1 MHIEIPDGVLPPW
14 LWITGLILVV
24 GLLVAAIYFAKKQEE
39 KMPLAALFAALSLIV
54 MSVPLG
60 LPAHINLMVLVG
72 IIVGPWW
79 ALIVSFIV
87 NSLLS
92 SIGHGGVTVIGLNT
106 LLLWS
111 QALFGFY
118 LFGLAKSI
126 ISEKGSALKGVVG
139 GVVTFLSLMA
149 SFLLLGGM
157 VFAIN
162 LNPEEVLIHDH
173 SHDHGHYHHEEDHG
187 HEEDHHG
194 DHEYESDGHEES
206 HYKEDEEDH
215 GHEEVHHGDHGD
227 GHEEDNDQEYE
238 NDEDGHHHEEY
249 HGNDHHEG
257 DVEDH
262 DHENDHGHSHSH
274 DPEDYYDDEISLK
287 RFFAIAL
294 PIFLYAAIIES
305 IVVGMAISF
314 ISKGK
319 PDLL

>member
-14 LWITGLILVV
+14 LWIAGFVLVAA
-24 GLLVAAIYFAKKQEE
+24 LLVIAIYFAKKQEE

-54 MSVPLG
+54 MSIPLG
-60 LPAHINLMVLVG
+60 LPVHINLMVLVG

-87 NSLLS
+87 NSLLA

-111 QALFGFY
+111 QALLGFY
-118 LFGLAKSI
+118 LFGLVKKMISKKSP
-126 ISEKGSALKGVVG
+126 ALKGVTG
-139 GVVTFLSLMA
+139 GVVTFLSLMI

-162 LNPEEVLIHDH
+162 LNPEEILIHDH
-173 SHDHGHYHHEEDHG
+173 SHEHGHYHHEGDHG
-187 HEEDHHG
+187 DDHYEEEHSHED
-194 DHEYESDGHEES
+194 EES
-206 HYKEDEEDH
+206 HDHGEHHEDHEDNHEEGHNHERENDQSDHHEGDLEGHEDEEDH
-215 GHEEVHHGDHGD
+215 GHG
-227 GHEEDNDQEYE
+227 
-238 NDEDGHHHEEY
+238 
-249 HGNDHHEG
+249 
-257 DVEDH
+257 
-262 DHENDHGHSHSH
+262 HSH
-274 DPEDYYDDEISLK
+274 DPEDYYDDEISL
-287 RFFAIAL
+287 RAFFAIAL

-305 IVVGMAISF
+305 VVVGLAISF

>member
-14 LWITGLILVV
+14 LWIAGFVVVIALLIV
-24 GLLVAAIYFAKKQEE
+24 AIYFAKKQEE

-60 LPAHINLMVLVG
+60 LPVHINLMVLVG

-126 ISEKGSALKGVVG
+126 IQKKGSVLKGITG
-139 GVVTFLSLMA
+139 GVVTFLSLMI
-149 SFLLLGGM
+149 SFVFLGGV

-173 SHDHGHYHHEEDHG
+173 SHDHVHHHEDHEHEGDHHEDDHHEDHG
-187 HEEDHHG
+187 HEG
-194 DHEYESDGHEES
+194 D
-206 HYKEDEEDH
+206 
-215 GHEEVHHGDHGD
+215 
-227 GHEEDNDQEYE
+227 
-238 NDEDGHHHEEY
+238 HHEEN
-249 HGNDHHEG
+249 HHEDHEHEGDHHE
-257 DVEDH
+257 D
-262 DHENDHGHSHSH
+262 DHGHSHAV
-274 DPEDYYDDEISLK
+274 EDYYDDEISLQA
-287 RFFAIAL
+287 FFVIAL

-305 IVVGMAISF
+305 VVVGMAISF

-319 PDLL
+319 PELL

>member
-14 LWITGLILVV
+14 LWIAGFVLVAA
-24 GLLVAAIYFAKKQEE
+24 LLVIAIYFAKKQEE

-54 MSVPLG
+54 MSIPLG
-60 LPAHINLMVLVG
+60 LPVHINLMVLVG

-87 NSLLS
+87 NSLLA

-111 QALFGFY
+111 QALLGFY
-118 LFGLAKSI
+118 LFGLVKKMISKKSPV
-126 ISEKGSALKGVVG
+126 LKGVTG
-139 GVVTFLSLMA
+139 GVVTFLSLMI

-162 LNPEEVLIHDH
+162 LNPEEILIHDH
-173 SHDHGHYHHEEDHG
+173 NHEHGHYHEEESHHEDDHHENDEG
-187 HEEDHHG
+187 DHHDGYEEDHH
-194 DHEYESDGHEES
+194 
-206 HYKEDEEDH
+206 ED
-215 GHEEVHHGDHGD
+215 
-227 GHEEDNDQEYE
+227 
-238 NDEDGHHHEEY
+238 
-249 HGNDHHEG
+249 
-257 DVEDH
+257 DH
-262 DHENDHGHSHSH
+262 DHSHSH
-274 DPEDYYDDEISLK
+274 DPEDYYDDEISL
-287 RFFAIAL
+287 RAFFAIAL

-305 IVVGMAISF
+305 VVVGLAISF